1 VFSLDQHF
9 NTDRAQGSC
18 KTSEIQIYSEVY
30 YYHNLQDS
38 LFLQGKGKYQSFAG
52 VLRGFETDSK
62 SLIPR
67 ATSAGLDV
75 ESNEI

>member
-1 VFSLDQHF
+1 
-9 NTDRAQGSC
+9 
-18 KTSEIQIYSEVY
+18 
-30 YYHNLQDS
+30 
-38 LFLQGKGKYQSFAG
+38 LQGKGKYQSFAG